1 MKINWKELK
10 TRVKSTSMSVNIIQ
24 FFKAMKQMV
33 QNMQITN
40 K

>member
-1 MKINWKELK
+1 MKINWEELT

-24 FFKAMKQMV
+24 IFKAMKQMV
-33 QNMQITN
+33 QNMQMTN